1 MAARSAKDRIK
12 YGYLN
17 YSDIQDRIDGGKL
30 DAYDIVYTKDTHEC
44 YILTEDLL
52 PVAIKSKVYRFDGVS
67 AAINFL
73 NQATDTYEGQIV
85 SIKTKG
91 RYKAYIVNLIDE
103 QYDVTLLS
111 ELDEEID
118 YNTLGNKPIIN
129 MVGSLAEPI
138 VIGNLDNGVYS
149 ITGQYKLYD
158 SVETIYSSSSNHL
171 FLVDKSEIDTQI
183 REVSARKIS
192 TYSNTDGTFKEVQIA
207 TSDYLAE
214 NKYMTE
220 SDVDNK
226 IQVFD
231 ILTKTEAKE
240 YIESIVADYLDG
252 VLDDKIDQKLDE
264 KIVEPEDSTID
275 EMFNTTE

>member
-1 MAARSAKDRIK
+1 MAAKSAKDRIK

-17 YSDIQDRIDGGKL
+17 YSDIQDRIDSGKL

-52 PVAIKSKVYRFDGVS
+52 PVAISSKVYRFDGVS
-67 AAINFL
+67 AAIETL

-91 RYKAYIVNLIDE
+91 RYKAYIVNLVDD

-111 ELDEEID
+111 ESDEEID

-158 SVETIYSSSSNHL
+158 SVDTIYSSSSNHL
-171 FLVDKSEIDTQI
+171 FLVDKSETDTQI
-183 REVSARKIS
+183 RELSARKIS
-192 TYSNTDGTFKEVQIA
+192 TYSNEDGTFKEVQIA

-220 SDVDNK
+220 SDVDSK
-226 IQVFD
+226 IQVLD
-231 ILTKTEAKE
+231 ILTKTEAQE
-240 YIESIVADYLDG
+240 YIESIVTDYLDG
-252 VLDDKIDQKLDE
+252 VLDEKIDKKLDE

-275 EMFNTTE
+275 DMFATTE